1 MLGLREVEIQQF
13 LAHPRILIVAEKGIS
28 TPTGAILGKEVPPK
42 FRHLLVR
49 WNIRVVVNLFQQL
62 KLLVN
67 SRNAYAMDFRLS
79 ADEILTALNRDSL

>member
-1 MLGLREVEIQQF
+1 MLGLREVETQQ
-13 LAHPRILIVAEKGIS
+13 LLTHPCIFVITKEGVS
-28 TPTGAILGKEVPPK
+28 TATGAILGKDVPPK